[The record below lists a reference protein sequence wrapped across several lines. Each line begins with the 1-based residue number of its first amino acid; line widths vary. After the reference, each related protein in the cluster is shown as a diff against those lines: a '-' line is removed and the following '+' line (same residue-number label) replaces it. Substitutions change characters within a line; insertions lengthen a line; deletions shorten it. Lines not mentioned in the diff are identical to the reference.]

1 MNRAL
6 FGVIGFLGASLLGG
20 AALAQKPADSTPPLQ
35 VTARLIK
42 IPGKFPPDDLYDYAY
57 VMKYQV
63 VGGKLDKQVL
73 LVAHYKPLRPRAKID
88 DKMRKHV
95 AGELKSFKEG
105 ELHKLQLTAELKKI
119 WKGAVV
125 DEFFAADRKSP
136 RYFCLRADPAK

>member
-1 MNRAL
+1 MRLSAL
-6 FGVIGFLGASLLGG
+6 IRVIAALGALGG
-20 AALAQKPADSTPPLQ
+20 SAFAQKPPEPATIQ
-35 VTARLIK
+35 VTARLLK

-95 AGELKSFKEG
+95 TGELKSFKEG
-105 ELHKLQLTAELKKI
+105 DLHKLQLTAELKKV
-119 WKGAVV
+119 WKGAVI

-136 RYFCLRADPAK
+136 RYFCLRADPSK